1 VIAYCFDT
9 SSLIECW
16 SRSYPPDVFPGL
28 WSKLEHKI
36 ALGGMVCPDEVR
48 VELARQDDALAKW
61 AAARPYLFVALD
73 NAIQVA
79 TSEIL
84 AAHPMLMKATK
95 NRNGADPFVIATAR
109 VRDLIVVTEERG
121 GTDQKPK
128 IPSVC
133 RALGVPCIDVLR
145 FIRDQGW
152 SFE

>member
-1 VIAYCFDT
+1 
-9 SSLIECW
+9 LIECW

-36 ALGGMVCPDEVR
+36 AHGTVVCPDEVR
-48 VELARQDDALAKW
+48 IELARQDDDLAKW
-61 AAARPYLFVALD
+61 ADARPYIFVPLD
-73 NAIQVA
+73 EPIQLA
-79 TSEIL
+79 TSEVL

-109 VRDLIVVTEERG
+109 VRGLIVVTEERG
-121 GTDQKPK
+121 GTEAKPK

-133 RALGVPCIDVLR
+133 RAFGVPCIDVLH

-152 SFE
+152 SFG